1 MTSAV
6 SVAAPSTVGS
16 QRPPSPPGVLTAQQ
30 VTSAPPPSGETAL
43 LQALAATAR
52 VGEVAIR
59 QGRGGPWLVSFVVS
73 LAVSIGAWGL
83 HMVTGDRQILDRLD
97 ALERAQDDRWEHD
110 QWVVGALVA
119 LSKGE
124 PLPPPPAPRRPR
136 ERP

>member
-1 MTSAV
+1 MN
-6 SVAAPSTVGS
+6 TVVGLD
-16 QRPPSPPGVLTAQQ
+16 PPGVLSAQQ
-30 VTSAPPPSGETAL
+30 AASATPQSQETAL

-119 LSKGE
+119 LSKGD
-124 PLPPPPAPRRPR
+124 PLPPPPTPRRPR